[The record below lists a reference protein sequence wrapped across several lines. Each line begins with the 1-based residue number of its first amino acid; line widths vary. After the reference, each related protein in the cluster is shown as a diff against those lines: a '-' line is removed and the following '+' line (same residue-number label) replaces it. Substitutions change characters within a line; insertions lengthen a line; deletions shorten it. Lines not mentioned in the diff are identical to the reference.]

1 MRIGMRLLLG
11 YFLLVAVA
19 AWFVLAIFV
28 KEVKPGVRRATEGTL
43 IDTATLL
50 AELARPDLLS
60 GDPTHGQLAQAFNQL
75 QHRPFRA
82 NIGGINKVRNE
93 YHVYMTDSQGK
104 VLFDSANKAV
114 GQDYSR
120 WNDVWLTLRGQYG
133 ARSTLQNPADPESSV
148 MYVAAPIMD
157 GSRLI
162 GVLSV
167 GKPNAAMAPVIKRS
181 ERRILWASAILLG
194 IALVIGAGMVWWIN
208 RSIARL
214 TRYADSVTDN
224 KPVPL
229 PELGSS
235 ELRKLAQ
242 ALESMRVKLEGK
254 NYIEQYVYALTHE
267 LKKPT
272 GGDSWR
278 GGNFT
283 RRSATGSGAR
293 FTDNILTQNAR
304 MQALVETLL
313 RQARLENRQEV
324 VLTVVDVAALFRRVS
339 EARTVQL
346 AEKNITLHVMPTEVN
361 VAAEPALLEQALG
374 NLLDNAIDFTPES
387 GRITLSAEVDQ
398 EHVALKVLD
407 TGSGIPDYALSRIFE
422 RFYSL
427 PRANGQKSSGLG
439 LAFVSEV
446 ARLFN
451 GEVTLRNVQEGGV
464 LASLR
469 LHRHFT

>member
-60 GDPTHGQLAQAFNQL
+60 GDPTHGQLAQA
-75 QHRPFRA
+75 
-82 NIGGINKVRNE
+82 
-93 YHVYMTDSQGK
+93 
-104 VLFDSANKAV
+104 
-114 GQDYSR
+114 
-120 WNDVWLTLRGQYG
+120 
-133 ARSTLQNPADPESSV
+133 
-148 MYVAAPIMD
+148 
-157 GSRLI
+157 
-162 GVLSV
+162 
-167 GKPNAAMAPVIKRS
+167 
-181 ERRILWASAILLG
+181 
-194 IALVIGAGMVWWIN
+194 
-208 RSIARL
+208 
-214 TRYADSVTDN
+214 
-224 KPVPL
+224 
-229 PELGSS
+229 
-235 ELRKLAQ
+235 
-242 ALESMRVKLEGK
+242 
-254 NYIEQYVYALTHE
+254 
-267 LKKPT
+267 
-272 GGDSWR
+272 
-278 GGNFT
+278 
-283 RRSATGSGAR
+283 
-293 FTDNILTQNAR
+293 
-304 MQALVETLL
+304 
-313 RQARLENRQEV
+313 
-324 VLTVVDVAALFRRVS
+324 
-339 EARTVQL
+339 
-346 AEKNITLHVMPTEVN
+346 
-361 VAAEPALLEQALG
+361 LG

-387 GRITLSAEVDQ
+387 GCITLSAEVDQ
-398 EHVALKVLD
+398 EHVTLKVLD

>member
-93 YHVYMTDSQGK
+93 YHVYMTDAQGI

-194 IALVIGAGMVWWIN
+194 IALVIGAGMVW
-208 RSIARL
+208 
-214 TRYADSVTDN
+214 
-224 KPVPL
+224 
-229 PELGSS
+229 
-235 ELRKLAQ
+235 
-242 ALESMRVKLEGK
+242 
-254 NYIEQYVYALTHE
+254 
-267 LKKPT
+267 
-272 GGDSWR
+272 
-278 GGNFT
+278 
-283 RRSATGSGAR
+283 
-293 FTDNILTQNAR
+293 
-304 MQALVETLL
+304 
-313 RQARLENRQEV
+313 
-324 VLTVVDVAALFRRVS
+324 
-339 EARTVQL
+339 
-346 AEKNITLHVMPTEVN
+346 
-361 VAAEPALLEQALG
+361 
-374 NLLDNAIDFTPES
+374 
-387 GRITLSAEVDQ
+387 
-398 EHVALKVLD
+398 
-407 TGSGIPDYALSRIFE
+407 
-422 RFYSL
+422 
-427 PRANGQKSSGLG
+427 
-439 LAFVSEV
+439 
-446 ARLFN
+446 
-451 GEVTLRNVQEGGV
+451 
-464 LASLR
+464 
-469 LHRHFT
+469 